1 MKLIFSRLAEND
13 LEHIADYISID
24 NPDRALTY
32 IDDIEAHCAKLLLA
46 PQGGTPRDDLAY
58 GLRST
63 PHGAHIIFY
72 RTAFEE
78 LRIERVLH
86 SARHFP
92 ALFDDQ

>member
-1 MKLIFSRLAEND
+1 VKLIFSRLAEDD

-24 NPDRALTY
+24 NPDRALSY
-32 IDDIEAHCAKLLLA
+32 IDEIEAHRTKLLVA
-46 PQGGTPRDDLAY
+46 PQGGVRRDDLVR

-63 PHGAHIIFY
+63 PHGAYIIFY
-72 RTAFEE
+72 RAAFDEV
-78 LRIERVLH
+78 RIERILH